1 MNKIKSILCSLLLMT
16 SVYVF
21 AQESG
26 KEIKTPKFG
35 KINPT
40 EFDIKPTGVDSAAA
54 GIAIFDIG
62 RGWFEISPKTKDFV
76 FVYERHC
83 RYKVINKNAYDLA
96 DLEIQLYNSNGYES
110 TLSSLEACTYNMENG
125 KIVPYKLN
133 SDGKFSEKQDKNYTL
148 KKMTLPNVK
157 EGSILEFKYKVTSD
171 FIFTL
176 KNWYFQK
183 TIPVLYSSYKIKI
196 PDFFT
201 YKTTAGGFVFLNPK
215 IVNSNESIHLPSST
229 ENVNVNAVE
238 STYIAENVPALKPEP
253 FITTLTDYVSKVDFE
268 LSSIQYPGQM
278 VKNYTNTWPKI
289 VKMVKESQKF
299 GGFTGKR
306 SYQKTLVQQII
317 KEEKNTDSV
326 VNLIFNYVKNN
337 IKWNDKTDYY
347 ASESNPRSVI
357 DKKTGNSAD
366 INLTLYALLNE
377 AGIPASPVLLS
388 SRSNGAHSGTPM
400 LSQFD
405 NVIVAVPAKGEG
417 HIFLDAI
424 DKNHVPGLIAFDNL
438 NHEGLKVDLET
449 EAGLWIPIEQP
460 EVSRKQIT
468 YALVL
473 GEDHKLTG
481 KRYASL
487 TNYEGL
493 DFRNT
498 YQKSINEA
506 AYLKSFKSGKT
517 GLAIKSYEL
526 LNVNKQNEDI
536 VESMDIEIEDNVEE
550 AGNLLYFMPLLYD
563 RTTENPFKLEDRKFP
578 IDFGHPTE
586 EMYRI
591 NIEFPAGYQ
600 LEKLPKSEKINLGDN
615 SATFT
620 FLTASEGNKLQI
632 SSKISIKKSLYTPE
646 EYKDIQDFFKNIVRK
661 QAEQV
666 VLKKI

>member
-21 AQESG
+21 AQENG
-26 KEIKTPKFG
+26 KEIKTSKFG
-35 KINPT
+35 KINPI

-83 RYKVINKNAYDLA
+83 RYKVINKNGYDLA
-96 DLEIQLYNSNGYES
+96 DLEIQLYNNNGYES

-196 PDFFT
+196 PEYFT

-238 STYIAENVPALKPEP
+238 STYTAENVPALKSEP
-253 FITTLTDYVSKVDFE
+253 FITTLSDYVSKIDFE
-268 LSSIQYPGQM
+268 LSSIQYPQQIK
-278 VKNYTNTWPKI
+278 KNYTNTWPKI
-289 VKMVKESQKF
+289 VQMIKESQKF
-299 GGFTGKR
+299 GGFASKR

-317 KEEKNTDSV
+317 KEEKNPDSV
-326 VNLIFNYVKNN
+326 VSLIFDYVKNN
-337 IKWNDKTDYY
+337 IKWNNKMDYY
-347 ASESNPRSVI
+347 TSENNPKSVI
-357 DKKTGNSAD
+357 EKKIGNSAD

-388 SRSNGAHSGTPM
+388 TRGNGVHSGSPM
-400 LSQFD
+400 LTQFD
-405 NVIVAVPAKGEG
+405 NVIVAIPKGEAY
-417 HIFLDAI
+417 IFLDAI
-424 DKNHVPGLIAFDNL
+424 NKNHTPGLIAFDNL
-438 NHEGLKVDLET
+438 NHEGLKVDLEG
-449 EAGLWIPIEQP
+449 EAGVWIPIEQP
-460 EVSRKQIT
+460 EASRKQIT
-468 YALVL
+468 YTLVL

-481 KRYASL
+481 KRYSSL

-506 AYLKSFKSGKT
+506 AYLKSFKSNKT
-517 GLAIKSYEL
+517 GLGIKSYEL
-526 LNVNKQNEDI
+526 LNVNKQNEAI
-536 VESMDIEIEDNVEE
+536 VETMDIEIEDNIEE

-563 RTTENPFKLEDRKFP
+563 RTAENPFKLEDRKFP
-578 IDFGHPTE
+578 IDFGHPLE

-591 NIEFPAGYQ
+591 SIEFPAGYQ
-600 LEKLPKSEKINLGDN
+600 LEKLPKSEKINLGDE
-615 SATFT
+615 SASFT

-632 SSKISIKKSLYTPE
+632 SSKISIKKALYTPE
-646 EYKDIQDFFKNIVRK
+646 EYKDLQNFFKNIVRK